1 MMRPENDPVFTA
13 LADATFAAYRKA
25 VIRLPTDVLK
35 VIKKAAAAET
45 SPVARGEFEN
55 ILKNIDVAEEL
66 GVPLCQD
73 TGIPVVYLTIPPDV
87 PLTQSMYDAVAEG
100 VRRATREVPLR
111 PNVVDPLT
119 RHNTKDNTGNGI
131 PAIHVRPGEKFTVTI
146 LPKGAGAE
154 NSSRIAMLLPSHV
167 YGIEGFVVE
176 TMLHAEGKPCPPV
189 FLGIGIGGTFDLAAS
204 LAKEA
209 LLLPVDTMT
218 EFEQQICDS
227 VNKLGIGPM
236 GLGGD
241 FTALAVKVKT
251 AGCHT
256 ASLPVAVNVQ
266 CWANRHAMVEVKY

>member
-1 MMRPENDPVFTA
+1 MQMKDPARIHTA
-13 LADATFAAYRKA
+13 LADATFQAYREA
-25 VIRLPTDVLK
+25 AIGLPPDVLR
-35 VIKKAAAAET
+35 VIETAAARET
-45 SPVARGEFEN
+45 SPVAKGEFAN
-55 ILKNIDVAEEL
+55 ILKNVKLAQEL

-73 TGIPVVYLTIPPDV
+73 TGVPVVYLTLPPGIT
-87 PLTQSMYDAVAEG
+87 LTEELYEAVAEG
-100 VRRATREVPLR
+100 CRRATLEVPLR

-119 RHNTKDNTGNGI
+119 RHNTGDNTGIGM
-131 PAIHVRPGEKFTVTI
+131 PAIHVRPGEKFTVTV

-176 TMLHAEGKPCPPV
+176 TMLYAEGKPCPPV
-189 FLGIGIGGTFDLAAS
+189 FLGVGIGGTFDLAAS

-218 EFEQQICDS
+218 EFEQKICDS

-236 GLGGD
+236 GQGGD
-241 FTALAVKVKT
+241 TTALAVKVKT

-266 CWANRHAMVEVKY
+266 CWANRHATREVQL